1 MTSEALILNDNRPL
15 MTRIREFISNVEEKI
30 HVEKAFLFGSTVKR
44 TRHAGSDV
52 DLIVVSKSFKVLPEL
67 ERSGMLLDMWSYV
80 EELQILTYTPEEFEQ
95 VKDRFM
101 MQKILEYAV
110 DLAPKRAQLKYRN
123 RKKDREI
130 VSTTKLKT

>member
-15 MTRIREFISNVEEKI
+15 MTRIREFISNVGEKI
-30 HVEKAFLFGSTVKR
+30 HVEKAFLFGSTAKG
-44 TRHAGSDV
+44 TRYAGSDV

-110 DLAPKRAQLKYRN
+110 DLAPKRTQLKYRN